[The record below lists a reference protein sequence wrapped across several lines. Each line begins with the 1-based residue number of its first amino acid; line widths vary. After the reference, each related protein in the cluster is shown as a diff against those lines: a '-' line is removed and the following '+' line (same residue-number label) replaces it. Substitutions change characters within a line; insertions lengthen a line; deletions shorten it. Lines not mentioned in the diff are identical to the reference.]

1 MVGEG
6 VLMECLAD
14 PRVEKVLAVGRR
26 PSGRAHPKLQE
37 LIMPDLAA
45 ISPADKFAGYD
56 ACFFCAGVS
65 SVGKKEAEYAALTY
79 DLTVSFAAAFRA
91 ANPGK
96 SLTFTYVSGYGTD
109 SAAAGKSM
117 WARVK
122 GRTENKLIEMFGSGA
137 YMFRPGYMRPTKNQK
152 HVLKFYFGWQV
163 FYPVMKLLMPGFTC
177 TLEELGRAMINCA
190 DERPKIN
197 VLEVQDIVEVAKRT

>member
-26 PSGRAHPKLQE
+26 PSGRAHPKLEE
-37 LIMPDLAA
+37 LVEPDLAA
-45 ISPADKFAGYD
+45 ISPADKLSGYD

-91 ANPGK
+91 VNPGK

-109 SAAAGKSM
+109 SSAAGKSM

-122 GRTENKLIEMFGSGA
+122 GRTENKLIEMFGGDA
-137 YMFRPGYMRPTKNQK
+137 YMFRPGYMRPTKDQK

-163 FYPVMKLLMPGFTC
+163 FYPVMKLLMPRFTC

-190 DERPKIN
+190 VGRPKIN
-197 VLEVQDIVEVAKRT
+197 VLEVKDIIEMAKRA